1 MKAIFNY
8 SCRYYTYHIV
18 CCLDFVLSC
27 FVLLPL
33 VFGKYNLV
41 AVTLMISLL
50 LNLVTNCLMWGLNF
64 CLYFLKTLRSVTV
77 IYVVEKRVKLPECFF
92 TLSRKQVFTQN
103 LWICFS
109 IQLLSEIKYHKFF
122 HRFVIKNRMKSFIM
136 VSWTLGKTCGVL
148 WSRNNFEAILL
159 ILQKLQ
165 LCKRFILALTSKSY
179 SLAFHIEHCRL
190 QMKQKPTHE
199 DGAFD

>member
-1 MKAIFNY
+1 MVYN
-8 SCRYYTYHIV
+8 SV
-18 CCLDFVLSC
+18 CTLLKPCEVLQKFRLRKKELSC
-27 FVLLPL
+27 LN
-33 VFGKYNLV
+33 VFHTFKKV
-41 AVTLMISLL
+41 S
-50 LNLVTNCLMWGLNF
+50 
-64 CLYFLKTLRSVTV
+64 
-77 IYVVEKRVKLPECFF
+77 
-92 TLSRKQVFTQN
+92 FTQN

-109 IQLLSEIKYHKFF
+109 IQLLSKIKYHKFF

-148 WSRNNFEAILL
+148 WSRNNFKAILL

-165 LCKRFILALTSKSY
+165 LSKRFILALTSKSY

-199 DGAFD
+199 DGALD